1 MKSLLKRIL
10 LVPRP
15 VGPPQVTTEVI
26 DDDDQHVVTAGAIV
40 TVTVSLVR
48 KTMESFMTGV
58 SGADLGEA
66 DQDEANQEDR
76 EMDVIDTD
84 EANEVKEEKNEYEEK
99 EDQVCS
105 LTQFYLC
112 LLVSKKSHRF
122 ARRAYCFLLAFFNAF
137 MVVGVVGHYRF
148 VEF

>member
-1 MKSLLKRIL
+1 MGL
-10 LVPRP
+10 
-15 VGPPQVTTEVI
+15 QVTTEVI

-105 LTQFYLC
+105 LTLFFIYVSLFFKKIKFIDLPVGPIAFC
-112 LLVSKKSHRF
+112 LL
-122 ARRAYCFLLAFFNAF
+122 FLTRLW
-137 MVVGVVGHYRF
+137 
-148 VEF
+148 

>member
-1 MKSLLKRIL
+1 MT
-10 LVPRP
+10 RP

-105 LTQFYLC
+105 LTPFYLC
-112 LLVSKKSHRF
+112 LLVLKKS
-122 ARRAYCFLLAFFNAF
+122 
-137 MVVGVVGHYRF
+137 
-148 VEF
+148 